1 MDLPKKYFHY
11 IGKYRESKLR
21 YKQKHQMHVL
31 MNKESVHWL
40 KTTYKV
46 LKTSEHNGRVFKY
59 SHADVYIH
67 NKGERMEC

>member
-1 MDLPKKYFHY
+1 
-11 IGKYRESKLR
+11 
-21 YKQKHQMHVL
+21 MHVL